1 MAPQDGLALLQN
13 YHLGFIISFH
23 NLVDALLQ
31 EDGTARTIFILI
43 DIVSQIIK
51 DIFSYKK

>member
-43 DIVSQIIK
+43 DIVSQIIRYFF
-51 DIFSYKK
+51 I